1 MRFELTRVTPIDF
14 ESIAL
19 TARPSCHHNP
29 NHTHQQ
35 NTNTTR
41 INTSTHK
48 HTIITS
54 STHQHKQT
62 NANHT
67 TTHNTPH
74 THTHNQRARETL
86 PATPQTVVLTPPVS
100 RQPQRTLK
108 TERRP
113 SEVEWSGV
121 WWSGVWCG
129 VVGWGTITTPPQQ
142 HTLIIADRPPR
153 FASDNKRQTTNNKQQ
168 TARSGKQD

>member
-29 NHTHQQ
+29 NHTHRQ
-35 NTNTTR
+35 NTNTTH
-41 INTSTHK
+41 INTPT
-48 HTIITS
+48 
-54 STHQHKQT
+54 QT
-62 NANHT
+62 NNR
-67 TTHNTPH
+67 TPH
-74 THTHNQRARETL
+74 HHAQHTTHTHNRRARETL
-86 PATPQTVVLTPPVS
+86 PATSQTLVLTPPVS

-108 TERRP
+108 TKRRP

-121 WWSGVWCG
+121 VWSGVWGG

-142 HTLIIADRPPR
+142 THTHHRGWTPAVRI
-153 FASDNKRQTTNNKQQ
+153 
-168 TARSGKQD
+168 G

>member
-48 HTIITS
+48 HIIITS

-62 NANHT
+62 NAHHT

-113 SEVEWSGV
+113 SKGECGGVEWSGV
-121 WWSGVWCG
+121 EWVWCG
-129 VVGWGTITTPPQQ
+129 CGVVVWCGGALLQHRHNNTHSSSRIDPRGSHRITNDKQ
-142 HTLIIADRPPR
+142 
-153 FASDNKRQTTNNKQQ
+153 QTTN
-168 TARSGKQD
+168 D